1 MSDDKAKR
9 RQSVL
14 DPIERS
20 SEVLFGL
27 IMVLSFTGTISIAR
41 HGESD
46 SDEIRSILIG
56 AIGCNLA
63 WGIVDAIMYLL
74 NVLGARG
81 RELKVARDVRDAKTP
96 EEARAVIA
104 DALPDALAEAL
115 RAEDVAALAGRMRG
129 TRLPARPSLRRGDVA
144 AALLVFAL
152 VFVSTLPVVVPFVV
166 MREDAWRAKRVSNG
180 IAIAMLFL
188 TGLSLGRYSF
198 KRPWV
203 VGVVMVVVGLV
214 LVSITMALGG

>member
-1 MSDDKAKR
+1 MSDDEAKR

-27 IMVLSFTGTISIAR
+27 IMVLSFTLSISIAETDR
-41 HGESD
+41 
-46 SDEIRSILIG
+46 DEVRTILVG
-56 AIGCNLA
+56 ALGCNLA

-96 EEARAVIA
+96 EEARAVLA
-104 DALPDALAEAL
+104 DALPEALAEAL
-115 RAEDVAALAGRMRG
+115 HAEDVAKIAERVRG
-129 TRLPARPSLRRGDVA
+129 TRLPVRPSLRRGDFA
-144 AALLVFAL
+144 AALLVFAI
-152 VFVSTLPVVVPFVV
+152 VFVSTLPVVVPFAV
-166 MREDAWRAKRVSNG
+166 MEHRWRAMRVSNG

-198 KRPWV
+198 RRPWV